1 MQHDDYL
8 AVSILQTE
16 RQTHRGET
24 AYDMKSSSLMRR
36 STWAPGLCSRCS
48 LLAVTRTLFQYILHT
63 NHQPSQGT
71 AAVTYGQ
78 TDRQT
83 DRKRNHGAVSCTLF
97 QYVLHTNHQP
107 SQTTAAVRQST
118 EGITYIKKVTGS
130 PDSINERRV
139 PELISSQPAD
149 DVSHKPGGRMPL
161 LSARPAVTSATLKRA
176 DTNFAAW

>member
-1 MQHDDYL
+1 VGSGPVFTVQSFGRH
-8 AVSILQTE
+8 
-16 RQTHRGET
+16 THLVPVHTTHQPPTFTRH
-24 AYDMKSSSLMRR
+24 
-36 STWAPGLCSRCS
+36 SRCD
-48 LLAVTRTLFQYILHT
+48 R
-63 NHQPSQGT
+63 
-71 AAVTYGQ
+71 Q

-83 DRKRNHGAVSCTLF
+83 DRKRDHGAVSCTLF

-149 DVSHKPGGRMPL
+149 DVSHRPGGRMPL